1 MSINTIEQDFIDKVS
16 AKVRLLADGKERFRV
31 LTPFQFEDG
40 DQLVIV
46 LKKVGGRGYLLCG
59 DLVDT
64 YQVRG
69 KRENLANSRIYVR
82 RYVELLDMVKRIHNE
97 SLERYNQLREAKQR
111 AANHSDSCKGPD
123 PSQMTQ
129 SGW

>member
-1 MSINTIEQDFIDKVS
+1 MRDYIERTSDPNYKLEEV
-16 AKVRLLADGKERFRV
+16 
-31 LTPFQFEDG
+31 T
-40 DQLVIV
+40 
-46 LKKVGGRGYLLCG
+46 GYLLCG

-69 KRENLANSRIYVR
+69 KRGNLANSRIYVR

-111 AANHSDSCKGPD
+111 AANHSDS
-123 PSQMTQ
+123 
-129 SGW
+129 